1 MDRGRFPAVT
11 VAAIFLALGIG
22 LLAGSAL
29 SVGDD
34 LQQRQAL
41 LLAHLEAEM
50 NKVRQAQDR
59 LNLQLHRE
67 VAARERAE
75 EIAQTLLE
83 WAVADRLAGEAVAV
97 VYASPTAA
105 EWARP
110 FSSTLRLAGVQIL
123 GEWRVHPG
131 ELDPGGHSGGAS
143 DPIGQA
149 VTRVLA
155 MIGQARAAGRN
166 PGGNE
171 SSTAL
176 PEAQLPMPGPG
187 AGPPA
192 GEPEMGN
199 EEPRSEA
206 AGNPGREKAR
216 AEQPVLLVLVQAV
229 DMGAGADKIS
239 NSPSIDP
246 ATMEFHRQLLLQAKR
261 SGWQRLALGVFRDPT
276 CSLTPASPGVEE
288 IVRLYARQ
296 GALVVD
302 GLETSGG
309 QAAMILGLYVGARG
323 VLGIFPDGTLL
334 PAFPRV
340 VPAATGG
347 ERVS

>member
-41 LLAHLEAEM
+41 LLADLEAEM

-131 ELDPGGHSGGAS
+131 ELDPGGRSGGAS
-143 DPIGQA
+143 DPVGQA
-149 VTRVLA
+149 VTRLLA

-176 PEAQLPMPGPG
+176 PGAQLPKPGPG

-192 GEPEMGN
+192 GEPETGN
-199 EEPRSEA
+199 EEPRPEA

-216 AEQPVLLVLVQAV
+216 AEQPVLLVLVQA
-229 DMGAGADKIS
+229 S
-239 NSPSIDP
+239 NSPSLEP

-261 SGWQRLALGVFRDPT
+261 SGWQRLALGVFRDST

-288 IVRLYARQ
+288 IARLYARQ